1 MFGVLNDFLYGAL
14 WLGLVIAF
22 GFTGWRAVHSGY
34 FQAVSERY
42 YGRKA
47 QGLGGALLLVAIVAG
62 VLFLQTLLND
72 LLRGL
77 GGDALFFLLGAALGA
92 FFALRYYLRAI

>member
-1 MFGVLNDFLYGAL
+1 MFGILNDFIYGAL
-14 WLGLVIAF
+14 WLGLTIAF
-22 GFTGWRAVHSGY
+22 GVTGWRAVHSGY

-62 VLFLQTLLND
+62 VLFLRTLLSD
-72 LLRGL
+72 LAFGL
-77 GGDALFFLLGAALGA
+77 GGSALFFLLGAVLGA
-92 FFALRYYLRAI
+92 FFAVRYYLRAA

>member
-1 MFGVLNDFLYGAL
+1 MFGILNDFIYGAL
-14 WLGLVIAF
+14 WLGLVIAV

-47 QGLGGALLLVAIVAG
+47 QGLGGVLLLIAVVAG
-62 VLFLQTLLND
+62 VLFLQRLLTAVVF
-72 LLRGL
+72 
-77 GGDALFFLLGAALGA
+77 GGGSALFFLLGAALGA
-92 FFALRYYLRAI
+92 FFALRYYLHAI